1 MREPILVVG
10 VGAGGRESV
19 LPSVCERVLMADLL
33 YGAPRLLA
41 LWPDHGGQQVCLDAD
56 IAKLVQDLQARGEK
70 KVAVLASGD
79 PGFYG
84 IGSTLL
90 ERLGAE
96 ELEIVP
102 NVSSLQLA
110 CARAGVAWD
119 KAVFLSAHGRP
130 LADIIGWAR
139 HFPCLGILSDPIHTP
154 GMLAETLLKAGCE
167 DCRAVVAEN
176 LGLPGERLTET
187 RLAALS
193 ATRSQPIA
201 PLNVLLL
208 IRPAQWRPYP
218 SFAPRPDEA
227 YAHRRGLITKA
238 DVRALCLARL
248 ALRETDTVWDIG
260 AGSGAMSIEMAEMA
274 WRGRVF
280 AVEHDAE
287 NVTYIQ
293 QNRERFGAANVDV
306 VAGRAPAVL
315 SGLPAPQAAFIGGTD
330 GQMPEILAHIDSV
343 ATSGCRVVLSLVT
356 IENLQQALRVMDDL
370 GWSPQLTQASLAQ
383 GQSIGQLTRLVPL
396 NPVFLVQGSV
406 PDVPQ
411 EEES

>member
-1 MREPILVVG
+1 MREPVLVVG
-10 VGAGGRESV
+10 IGAGGRESV
-19 LPSVCERVLMADLL
+19 LASVCERVLRADRL

-41 LWPDHGGQQVCLDAD
+41 LWPDHDGQQISLDAN
-56 IAKLVQDLQARGEK
+56 IAELVRDLQTRGEQR
-70 KVAVLASGD
+70 VAVLASGD

-90 ERLGAE
+90 ERLGAAE
-96 ELEIVP
+96 VEIVP

-119 KAVFLSAHGRP
+119 GAVFLSAHSRP

-139 HFPCLGILSDPIHTP
+139 HFPRLGILSDPIHTP
-154 GMLAETLLKAGCE
+154 GMIAESLLEAGCE

-176 LGLPGERLTET
+176 LGLLGERLIET
-187 RLAALS
+187 RLALLA
-193 ATRSQPIA
+193 ANRSQEVA

-208 IRPAQWRPYP
+208 IRPAEWQPQP
-218 SFAPRPDEA
+218 SLAPRPDEA

-238 DVRALCLARL
+238 DARALSLARL

-287 NVTYIQ
+287 NLTYLQ
-293 QNRERFGAANVDV
+293 HNRERFGGANVEI
-306 VAGRAPAVL
+306 VAGRAPEVL
-315 SGLPAPQAAFIGGTD
+315 AGLPAPQAVFIGGTN
-330 GQMPEILAHIDSV
+330 GEMQGILAHIGAV
-343 ATSGCRVVLSLVT
+343 ATRGCRVVLNLVT
-356 IENLQQALRVMDDL
+356 IENLQQALRLMDEL
-370 GWSPQLTQASLAQ
+370 GWSPQVTQVSLAQ
-383 GQSIGQLTRLVPL
+383 GQAIGQLTRLVPL
-396 NPVFLVQGSV
+396 NPVFLVQGTV
-406 PDVPQ
+406 RDTLQ
-411 EEES
+411 GEEN